1 MVKKVL
7 IEAVQAGAAVLKEY
21 FYKEFSIAHKE
32 GKNNLVTE
40 ADLKAEKAIISVI
53 KNNYPTHSILCE
65 EEGSVHNDSDYKWII
80 DPIDG
85 TVNFAHGV
93 PICCVSVAVEYLGVV
108 IMGAVFNPLMN
119 EFFIAQKDKGATLND
134 NSIKV
139 STKDDFS
146 KAFIVTGFPYKYPE
160 GEKGPLYTI
169 DKLLKMGLPIRRL
182 GSAALDLCWVAAGR
196 FDCYYEHHLEPWD
209 SAAGALIV
217 LEAGGTVSS
226 FTGGDFTPY
235 KSGVVATNGK
245 LHNDI
250 ISIINS

>member
-7 IEAVQAGAAVLKEY
+7 IEAVQAGAAILKEY

-40 ADLKAEKAIISVI
+40 ADLKAEQAIISVI
-53 KNNYPTHSILCE
+53 NNNYPTHSILCE
-65 EEGSVHNDSDYKWII
+65 EVGSVQNDSDYKWII

-93 PICCVSVAVEYLGVV
+93 PICCVSVAVEYLGEV
-108 IMGAVFNPLMN
+108 IMGAVYNPLMN
-119 EFFIAQKDKGATLND
+119 EFFIAEKGNGATLND
-134 NSIKV
+134 NIINV
-139 STKDDFS
+139 SAKDDFT

-160 GEKGPLYTI
+160 GENGPLYTI
-169 DKLLKMGLPIRRL
+169 DKLLKIGLPIRRL

-217 LEAGGTVSS
+217 QEAGGTVSS
-226 FTGGDFTPY
+226 FTGGEFTPY
-235 KSGVVATNGK
+235 NSGVVATNGK

-250 ISIINS
+250 VSIINS

>member
-1 MVKKVL
+1 MIKEVM
-7 IEAVQAGAAVLKEY
+7 IEAVQAGAAILKEY
-21 FYKEFSIAHKE
+21 FYKEFTIAHKE

-40 ADLKAEKAIISVI
+40 ADVKAEKAIISVI
-53 KNNYPTHSILCE
+53 ENKFPAHSILCE
-65 EEGSVHNDSDYKWII
+65 EEGSVQNESDYKWII

-93 PICCVSVAVEYLGVV
+93 PICCVSVAVEYLGEV
-108 IMGAVFNPLMN
+108 IMGAVYNPLMN
-119 EFFIAQKDKGATLND
+119 EFFVAEKDKGATLND
-134 NSIKV
+134 KKINV
-139 STKDDFS
+139 STKDDFT

-226 FTGGDFTPY
+226 FTGEKFTPY

-245 LHNDI
+245 LQNDI